1 MIKKLHTPY
10 IYIYIYINPC
20 IPYYFN
26 KTSFSK

>member
-1 MIKKLHTPY
+1 MIKKLHTP
-10 IYIYIYINPC
+10 YIYIYINPC